1 MKNAIQLLKM
11 EAAGRR
17 SMTTPNSHTITEYTA
32 SENAKLADEYEA
44 AADAL
49 RVMANEAFAQG
60 ILKGVAS
67 LVESCKRREERLRA
81 K

>member
-17 SMTTPNSHTITEYTA
+17 SMTTPNAHTITEYTA
-32 SENAKLADEYEA
+32 KENAKLADEYEA
-44 AADAL
+44 AVDAL
-49 RVMANEAFAQG
+49 RCMVNEAFAQG
-60 ILKGVAS
+60 ILKGVDS
-67 LVESCKRREERLRA
+67 LVESCKRREERLKA

>member
-17 SMTTPNSHTITEYTA
+17 SMTTPNAHTITEYTA
-32 SENAKLADEYEA
+32 RENAKLADEYEA

-49 RVMANEAFAQG
+49 RCMANEAFAQG
-60 ILKGVAS
+60 ILKGVDS
-67 LVESCKRREERLRA
+67 LVESCKRREERLKA